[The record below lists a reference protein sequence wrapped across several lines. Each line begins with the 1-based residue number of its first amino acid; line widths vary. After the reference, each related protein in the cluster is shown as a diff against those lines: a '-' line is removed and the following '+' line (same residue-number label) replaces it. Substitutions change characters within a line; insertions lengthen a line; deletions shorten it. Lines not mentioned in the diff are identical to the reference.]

1 MTIREL
7 KEQLQED
14 VLSILESFGID
25 DAMEGQDYNSMVSA
39 LCDAII
45 HNVNMLNEKAGT

>member
-14 VLSILESFGID
+14 VLSILDAWGIEEEMGEKD
-25 DAMEGQDYNSMVSA
+25 FRKMSDEI
-39 LCDAII
+39 CDAII
-45 HNVNMLNEKAGT
+45 HNINMLNEKTSV